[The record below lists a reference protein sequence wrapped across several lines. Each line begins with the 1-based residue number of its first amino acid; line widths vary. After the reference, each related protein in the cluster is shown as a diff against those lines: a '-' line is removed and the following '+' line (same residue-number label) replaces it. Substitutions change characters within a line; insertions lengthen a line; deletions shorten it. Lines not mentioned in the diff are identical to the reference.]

1 MSPEIAKCCFCDG
14 LVRGASGAP
23 WDTILHD
30 SGEFVITPTKGAL
43 IPGWLLVVAKRHAL
57 CAGALTARERL
68 GLENCLAEARTVI
81 QRNFGE
87 PTIFEHGPCEPSTS
101 LGCGIDHLHLHVA
114 ALQFS
119 LREAVNHLFPATEW
133 QPIANLSE
141 TEALFEEKIGYAL
154 VHEPGEQMYWSRPP
168 LGVRQLFRRAIA
180 SKLGLSEQFD
190 YAKFPH
196 LSNVI
201 LTLQNLTHVAS

>member
-1 MSPEIAKCCFCDG
+1 MAVGCSKKTRTLRRRTYRP
-14 LVRGASGAP
+14 RAP
-23 WDTILHD
+23 
-30 SGEFVITPTKGAL
+30 
-43 IPGWLLVVAKRHAL
+43 
-57 CAGALTARERL
+57 

-87 PTIFEHGPCEPSTS
+87 PTILEHGRCEPSTS

-119 LREAVNHLFPATEW
+119 LGEAVNHLFPATEW

-154 VHEPGEQMYWSRPP
+154 VHEPGEQMYCPAPARSEAA
-168 LGVRQLFRRAIA
+168 LSACDCLKVGAVGAI
-180 SKLGLSEQFD
+180 
-190 YAKFPH
+190 
-196 LSNVI
+196 
-201 LTLQNLTHVAS
+201 